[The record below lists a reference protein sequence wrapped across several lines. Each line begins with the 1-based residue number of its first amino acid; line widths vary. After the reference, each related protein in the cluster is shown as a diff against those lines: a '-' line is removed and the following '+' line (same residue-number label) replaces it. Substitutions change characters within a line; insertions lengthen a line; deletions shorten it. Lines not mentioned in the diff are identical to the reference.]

1 MMTGLLSPEAAA
13 GRVFDLLIERGAA
26 LRSGGTTFWA
36 WPRQDRIVI
45 VFDPAM
51 IDLARVDDKF
61 SNALSTRLMGRKV
74 KRTNTRGLFLQI
86 GYELPSLPAGTMA
99 LDLSKQ
105 PTPLSLPLGT
115 TERGTLWIPLTD
127 MVSALVA
134 GATGMGK
141 SRLVHGWIQ
150 ALLTGGETVVH
161 AWDGKGGTE
170 FARYIAEPDFHLVTD
185 LRATMTELLAE
196 AKRRRQLMLRSGA
209 TNLLEHN
216 AGGGEYLRPIAFV
229 IDEARF
235 VPTDVRPMVAEI
247 VEKERASGI
256 HPILAT
262 NNPVQAELLVKTN
275 LVTRISFRVPSHGAS
290 MMALGMTG
298 AERLDGRGRGII
310 VWRGKPIEFT
320 SYDVNLPRPS
330 EEAIALTVQ
339 LAEEQVDTAEAADEF
354 TRLAESIRDRWSPGM
369 SKRKT
374 AELFGKAYAG
384 AFAAKVDRIIDILTA
399 TTTTPHMFG
408 ADFGNNQAVAE

>member
-61 SNALSTRLMGRKV
+61 VHALSTRLMGRKV

-86 GYELPSLPAGTMA
+86 GYELPSLPAGTTP

-141 SRLVHGWIQ
+141 SRLVHG
-150 ALLTGGETVVH
+150 
-161 AWDGKGGTE
+161 
-170 FARYIAEPDFHLVTD
+170 
-185 LRATMTELLAE
+185 
-196 AKRRRQLMLRSGA
+196 
-209 TNLLEHN
+209 
-216 AGGGEYLRPIAFV
+216 
-229 IDEARF
+229 
-235 VPTDVRPMVAEI
+235 
-247 VEKERASGI
+247 
-256 HPILAT
+256 
-262 NNPVQAELLVKTN
+262 
-275 LVTRISFRVPSHGAS
+275 
-290 MMALGMTG
+290 
-298 AERLDGRGRGII
+298 
-310 VWRGKPIEFT
+310 
-320 SYDVNLPRPS
+320 
-330 EEAIALTVQ
+330 
-339 LAEEQVDTAEAADEF
+339 
-354 TRLAESIRDRWSPGM
+354 
-369 SKRKT
+369 
-374 AELFGKAYAG
+374 
-384 AFAAKVDRIIDILTA
+384 
-399 TTTTPHMFG
+399 
-408 ADFGNNQAVAE
+408 